1 MHLNYYSESLNLSL
15 QLGQT
20 ISEKNQMDVIP
31 QVKIGQVALHIF
43 PACSMQLGSLTLP
56 HRFPAPGILAHPG
69 FVLYPK
75 LQREGILG
83 AIQKKWKILI
93 NSIFIPTD

>member
-1 MHLNYYSESLNLSL
+1 MQGLPMHLNYYLESLNLPL

-20 ISEKNQMDVIP
+20 ISEKNQMDIIP

-43 PACSMQLGSLTLP
+43 PACSMQLDSLTLP
-56 HRFPAPGILAHPG
+56 QRLPDPGILAHPG

-83 AIQKKWKILI
+83 AM
-93 NSIFIPTD
+93 